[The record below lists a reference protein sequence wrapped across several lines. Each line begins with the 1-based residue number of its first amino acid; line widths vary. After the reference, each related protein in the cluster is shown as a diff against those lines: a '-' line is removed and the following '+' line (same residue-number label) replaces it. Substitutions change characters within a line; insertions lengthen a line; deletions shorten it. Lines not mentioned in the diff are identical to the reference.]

1 MMVAYVDGRPMPF
14 SSSSLMS
21 VACVKR
27 GGGCVKC
34 CSGTQL
40 EQRQH
45 LALGERRQLALG
57 VLVVGRR
64 AVVAGPRC
72 RRG

>member
-1 MMVAYVDGRPMPF
+1 MLAYVDGRPMPF

-34 CSGTQL
+34 CSGSEL
-40 EQRQH
+40 EQLHH
-45 LALGERRQLALG
+45 LALGERRKLALG
-57 VLVVGRR
+57 ILVVGGGCWSSCPS
-64 AVVAGPRC
+64 V
-72 RRG
+72 